1 MDAESDAAEPRNTIQ
16 RRSRG
21 KLRGDRAEGNTS
33 ESQQSKTTRRQSQG
47 RHFRVRAKQNHE
59 ETEPRETLPSH
70 SKAKPR
76 GDGAKG
82 PTAWEAD
89 DPRQAAPALIR
100 VRYSCPYLLNVL
112 RSQGT
117 KRRTRPGGRRRRSP
131 AGICRIRVHQA
142 PGPRGPSAPRIL
154 LAAGSPE
161 DSASGLPCT
170 LLAAGSGSFT
180 VRLYYANPLISRPW
194 AGSRAQ
200 IGKVSEVGIGPW
212 RVLGRS
218 ASDSRLT
225 GIDA

>member
-1 MDAESDAAEPRNTIQ
+1 MQ
-16 RRSRG
+16 RQSRG
-21 KLRGDRAEGNTS
+21 KLRGVRAEGNTS
-33 ESQQSKTTRRQSQG
+33 ESQQSKTTRRLCQG
-47 RHFRVRAKQNHE
+47 KHYRVRAKQNCHTSE
-59 ETEPRETLPSH
+59 S
-70 SKAKPR
+70 PR

-82 PTAWEAD
+82 PRAWEAD
-89 DPRQAAPALIR
+89 EPRQAAPALIR